1 MALHR
6 DIFWVGRQW
15 AVTGAGLQAIDQRL
29 KGVFDS
35 DTTRIWDENLRDTML
50 TNAWL
55 NVEDFDRALLV
66 ARARFPAPP
75 RDAPSLVESV
85 LALMRPASAMAPDA
99 VVQSAEPRPSAS
111 DEIARTEPPKSAA
124 VPIPH
129 LRMQGVLARFI
140 PQWRIRR

>member
-29 KGVFDS
+29 KGTFDL
-35 DTTRIWDENLRDTML
+35 DTTRIWDGDLRDNML

-66 ARARFPAPP
+66 ARARFPAP
-75 RDAPSLVESV
+75 APGAPTLVESV
-85 LALMRPASAMAPDA
+85 LALIRPASAETRDA
-99 VVQSAEPRPSAS
+99 LVQSPEPRPLPS
-111 DEIARTEPPKSAA
+111 DEVGGTERTKSAA
-124 VPIPH
+124 PPIPR
-129 LRMQGVLARFI
+129 LQTQGVLARFA